1 MAAARHRNPRKMQ
14 QESFKTTEHTFKKQG
29 AHKKFA
35 NLSISRLRTMFPD
48 LGHLSDIEL
57 KRQAIKRLEERG

>member
-1 MAAARHRNPRKMQ
+1 MVRHGKARKLQ
-14 QESFKTTEHTFKKQG
+14 QINQKGRVTGFKKQG
-29 AHKKFA
+29 IHKKFA
-35 NLSISRLRTMFPD
+35 NISPNRLRAMFPD